1 MYPLIDLS
9 ERTILI
15 IGASQGIGRQT
26 AITLSEV
33 GARCILLARNEEKLQ
48 ETLESLEGKG
58 HAVKVL
64 DVSDLESIEPCMKAI
79 AAEYGPIDG
88 LVYASGVTNDRPLNL
103 LVPGVV
109 DATMK
114 TNLEGF
120 LEAVRCVCK
129 RNRFNP
135 GMRIVGIASTAALA
149 GTKAHTGYS
158 ASKAGMNGAVR
169 CLAKELAEKDICIN
183 TVAPAMIRTAMY
195 EKWYQDNGAES
206 RPVRGLKVRQYLGV
220 GEPVDIANAIA
231 FLLSPAARYITG
243 ICLPIDGGS
252 TTN

>member
-1 MYPLIDLS
+1 MYSLIDLTGK
-9 ERTILI
+9 TILV
-15 IGASQGIGRQT
+15 IGASQGIGQQT

-33 GARCILLARNEEKLQ
+33 GARCVLLARNEDKLKG
-48 ETLESLEGKG
+48 TLEKMDGEGHG
-58 HAVKVL
+58 VKAL
-64 DVSDLESIEPCMKAI
+64 DVTKLDSIEPCVKEI
-79 AAEYGPIDG
+79 VAEYGLIDG
-88 LVYASGVTNDRPLNL
+88 LVYTAGVTNDRPLNL
-103 LVPGVV
+103 LTPDVV

-129 RNRFNP
+129 RKRYNP

-158 ASKAGMNGAVR
+158 ASKAGMNGAMR
-169 CLAKELAEKDICIN
+169 CLARELAEKDICIN

-195 EKWYQDNGAES
+195 EKWYQDNGEDS
-206 RPVRGLKVRQYLGV
+206 LPVQGLRIRQYLGV
-220 GEPVDIANAIA
+220 GEAVDIANAIA
-231 FLLSPAARYITG
+231 FLMSPAASFITG